1 MIVRNIKQKEVL
13 QELYKA
19 HGDNDAA
26 MLLDSRVLRG
36 ILFLAHGVLKPG
48 GVIEAHVDPY
58 EEIYYVLQGEPIMM
72 VDGEKQRVKPGDA
85 IWMPFGLTHSVE
97 NDGDED
103 CVVLV
108 MAAMPRN
115 EPNQT

>member
-1 MIVRNIKQKEVL
+1 
-13 QELYKA
+13 
-19 HGDNDAA
+19 
-26 MLLDSRVLRG
+26 
-36 ILFLAHGVLKPG
+36 
-48 GVIEAHVDPY
+48 
-58 EEIYYVLQGEPIMM
+58 MM